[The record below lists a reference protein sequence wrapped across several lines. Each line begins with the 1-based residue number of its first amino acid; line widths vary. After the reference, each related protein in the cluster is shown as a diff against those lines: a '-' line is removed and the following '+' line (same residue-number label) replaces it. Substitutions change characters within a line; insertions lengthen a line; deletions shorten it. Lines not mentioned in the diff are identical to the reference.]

1 MVVSDF
7 IDYLKKPYSSENFV
21 WKYEVKTNFLEY
33 AKIAALIN
41 EYLNWRDIPETREPK
56 SRNSFLNTILSIDI
70 KGVSNLYRQ
79 ILPKGNLVIGELTD
93 KWLKKT
99 EIEFSSFDLQKS
111 FYLHHTLF
119 KDCYLKYTQ
128 FRTLHRRF
136 LTNDKLFKMGIKP
149 SDKCT
154 FCKEATDSVEHML
167 LNCIVIKLYGLR

>member
-1 MVVSDF
+1 M
-7 IDYLKKPYSSENFV
+7 
-21 WKYEVKTNFLEY
+21 EY